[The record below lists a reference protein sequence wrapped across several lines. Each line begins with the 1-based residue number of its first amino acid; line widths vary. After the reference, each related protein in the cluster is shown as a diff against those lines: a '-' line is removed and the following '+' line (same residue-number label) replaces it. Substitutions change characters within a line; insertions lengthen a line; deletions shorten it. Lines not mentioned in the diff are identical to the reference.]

1 MIKILVLTNSF
12 TIGGTEAALNS
23 LLKMLD
29 SEQYQ
34 VTVLAITK
42 EGAMLEE
49 IPERIEVKQLP
60 FTKSKYRI
68 FVSGRKEKTD
78 SLKTLAAK
86 IEKRYYY
93 FKYRQNE
100 EANRFYEKMLE
111 YTFPLEEEYDLMLD
125 FHGYGYF
132 FTAFGAKNV
141 KAKKKAMWIHDEN
154 IWWLYKIVS
163 YLQNYDKIFCVSQ
176 AVKTSLLEKYPEY
189 REKTEVFYNV
199 TDVERIKKMSDSTI
213 DDERYRGSQ
222 KILTI
227 GRMEPQ
233 KGYDIAIEAAEILK
247 NRGVTFQW
255 FFMGDGNLRGDLE
268 KAVKRKGLESHI
280 VFLGRKTNPYP
291 YIRECDIYVQPSRH
305 EGYATT
311 ILEAKVLKKIIVAS
325 DIPSNREQ
333 IKTENNGYL
342 EVLKGNA
349 FADRIESILQGKVQT
364 EYIMDNLK
372 KENLDFAGEI
382 KKLENL

>member
-60 FTKSKYRI
+60 FTKTKYRI

-93 FKYRQNE
+93 FRYKQNE

-132 FTAFGAKNV
+132 LTAFGAKNV

-227 GRMEPQ
+227 GRMEQQ
-233 KGYDIAIEAAEILK
+233 KGYDVAIEAAEILK

-268 KAVKRKGLESHI
+268 KAVKRKGLENHI
-280 VFLGRKTNPYP
+280 VFLGKKTNPYP

>member
-86 IEKRYYY
+86 IEKKYYY
-93 FKYRQNE
+93 FRYKQNE
-100 EANRFYEKMLE
+100 ESNRFYEKMLD

-132 FTAFGAKNV
+132 LTAFGAKKV

-176 AVKTSLLEKYPEY
+176 AVKTSLLEKHPEY
-189 REKTEVFYNV
+189 RKKTEVFYNV

-227 GRMEPQ
+227 GRMEQQ
-233 KGYDIAIEAAEILK
+233 KGYDVAIEAAEILK
-247 NRGVTFQW
+247 NRGVAFRW
-255 FFMGDGNLRGDLE
+255 FFMGDGNLRGNLE
-268 KAVKRKGLESHI
+268 KAVKRKGLENHI
-280 VFLGRKTNPYP
+280 VFLGKKTNPYP
-291 YIRECDIYVQPSRH
+291 YIKECDVYVQPSRH

-349 FADRIESILQGKVQT
+349 FADRIESILRGKVQT

>member
-1 MIKILVLTNSF
+1 MTKILVLTNSF

-42 EGAMLEE
+42 EGVMLEE
-49 IPERIEVKQLP
+49 IPKRIEVKQLP

-93 FKYRQNE
+93 FRYKQNE

-132 FTAFGAKNV
+132 LTAFGAKNV
-141 KAKKKAMWIHDEN
+141 KAKKKVMWIHDEN

-227 GRMEPQ
+227 GRMEQQ
-233 KGYDIAIEAAEILK
+233 KGYDVAIDAAEILK

-268 KAVKRKGLESHI
+268 KAVKRKGLENHI
-280 VFLGRKTNPYP
+280 VFLGKKTNPYP

>member
-1 MIKILVLTNSF
+1 MTKILVLTNSF

-42 EGAMLEE
+42 EGVMLEE
-49 IPERIEVKQLP
+49 IPKRIEVKQLP

-93 FKYRQNE
+93 FRYKQNE

-132 FTAFGAKNV
+132 LTAFGAKNV

-227 GRMEPQ
+227 GRMEQQ
-233 KGYDIAIEAAEILK
+233 KGYDVAIEAAEILK

-268 KAVKRKGLESHI
+268 KAVKRKGLENHI
-280 VFLGRKTNPYP
+280 VFLGKKTNPYP

>member
-132 FTAFGAKNV
+132 LTAFGAKNV

-227 GRMEPQ
+227 GRMEQQ

>member
-93 FKYRQNE
+93 FRYKQNE

-227 GRMEPQ
+227 GRMEQQ

>member
-1 MIKILVLTNSF
+1 MTKILVLTNSF

-42 EGAMLEE
+42 EGVMLEE
-49 IPERIEVKQLP
+49 IPKRIEVKQLP

-93 FKYRQNE
+93 FRYKQNE

-132 FTAFGAKNV
+132 LTAFGAKNV

-227 GRMEPQ
+227 GRMEQQ

-268 KAVKRKGLESHI
+268 KAVKRKGLENHI

-291 YIRECDIYVQPSRH
+291 FIRECDIYVQPSRH